1 MNIALGTLLTSDG
14 LTISIGEVTRLTEWL
29 CAMNLLIQTAEFWVL
44 RSHQQEPGVWLWRL
58 QRSDFTGMP
67 GWLLRALDFLYAP
80 NIHEWH
86 LAIRALLAASLF
98 YQTNPLTIILLF
110 TSTVTLLVR
119 WRGTFNGGSDF
130 MTIVVLT
137 GLVISSLGAMVLPP
151 DLAARAGL
159 WYVSIH
165 TLTSYFISGAIK
177 LLHANWRN
185 GRALTYFLDSAAHGP
200 LQPGA
205 ESGTQAAGAT
215 LSKTVSPARK
225 RFFSWQNPFLAS
237 SASWMF
243 IIWECSAPLALW
255 SVTFAAVFCLVALVF
270 HFLVFWYFSL
280 NRFFWAWL
288 SAFPAII
295 YCASDLNLSALQ

>member
-1 MNIALGTLLTSDG
+1 MSIVLDMLLKPDE
-14 LTISIGEVTRLTEWL
+14 LTISIGEVTRLTECL
-29 CAMNLLIQTAEFWVL
+29 CAMSLLIQTAEFWVL
-44 RSHQQEPGVWLWRL
+44 RSHQQEPGIWLWRI
-58 QRSDFTGMP
+58 QRRDVIGMP
-67 GWLLRALDFLYAP
+67 DWLLRSLDFLYSP
-80 NIHEWH
+80 NIHAWH

-98 YQTNPLTIILLF
+98 YQANALTIFLLF

-137 GLVISSLGAMVLPP
+137 GLVISSPGAMVLPP

-200 LQPGA
+200 VQPGA
-205 ESGTQAAGAT
+205 ETATHAVGAT

-225 RFFSWQNPFLAS
+225 RFFSWQNPFFAS
-237 SASWMF
+237 SASWTF

-255 SVTFAAVFCLVALVF
+255 SVTFAAVFCLVALIF
-270 HFLVFWYFSL
+270 HFLVFWYFGL
-280 NRFFWAWL
+280 NRFFWAWI

-295 YCASDLNLSALQ
+295 YCASDLNLAALR